1 MAFSITNACIGCNA
15 CKLVCPQKAI
25 VSGANGYAIASHR
38 CNECVGHHADPQC
51 ASICPIETAI
61 VNAEHRALNP
71 PGSLTGLPTERNV
84 IAISLLEQRLS
95 NHTNHPPS
103 HGEGHAR

>member
-1 MAFSITNACIGCNA
+1 MAYSITSACIGCNA

-25 VSGANGYAIASHR
+25 VSSATGYAIAEHR

-61 VNAEHRALNP
+61 VDQDHRALNP
-71 PGSLTGLPTERNV
+71 PGSLTGLPNERQV
-84 IAISLLEQRLS
+84 IAMTKLAAKVSGGKGGA
-95 NHTNHPPS
+95 HATN
-103 HGEGHAR
+103 G